1 MQKNIVRLKINII
14 SLTFG
19 IIRLKKIM
27 KKSGLVNNSN
37 VLAVF
42 QTLEAEVYM
51 RLMGLAA

>member
-27 KKSGLVNNSN
+27 KKNGLENNSN

-42 QTLEAEVYM
+42 QTLEAEVYVQV
-51 RLMGLAA
+51 MGLPS